1 MIDLGLPI
9 GIGAA
14 ALVVVLYLMASL
26 KIVKEYERGVL
37 FLLGRY
43 QGLRGPGLRIVPMPF
58 YRMQIIE
65 LRTIVSDVPPQEVI
79 TRDNVSCTVNAVI
92 YYRVVHPDQAVLQVE
107 NFMFATSQLAQTTLR
122 SVVGGNQLDDL
133 LAERDR
139 LNATIQKIMD
149 EASDPWGIKVSA
161 VEIKDVGIPQDMQR
175 AIARGAEAERE
186 RRAKVISADGELQAS
201 AKYAEA
207 ARVLSAQRGSLQL
220 RYLETLVQIASKNNS
235 TTLFPL
241 PIELLEGFVRR
252 RSDDVRPEEPKTR
265 QTAPSLA

>member
-1 MIDLGLPI
+1 VINLGLPI

-26 KIVKEYERGVL
+26 RIVKEYERGVL

-43 QGLRGPGLRIVPMPF
+43 QGLRGPGLRVVPVPF
-58 YRMQIIE
+58 YRMQIID
-65 LRTIVSDVPPQEVI
+65 LRTIVTDVPPQDVI

-92 YYRVVHPDQAVLQVE
+92 YFRVVHPDKAVLQVE
-107 NFMFATSQLAQTTLR
+107 NYLFATSQLAQTTLR
-122 SVVGGNQLDDL
+122 SVVGANLLDDL

-149 EASDPWGIKVSA
+149 EASDPWGIKVSS
-161 VEIKDVGIPQDMQR
+161 VEIKHVEIGQEMRR
-175 AIARGAEAERE
+175 AMARAAEAERE
-186 RRAKVISADGELQAS
+186 RRAKVISAEGEQQAS

-207 ARVLSAQRGSLQL
+207 ARVLSTQRGSLQL
-220 RYLETLVQIASKNNS
+220 RYLETLVNIAAENNS
-235 TTLFPL
+235 TTVFPL

-252 RSDDVRPEEPKTR
+252 SEDVKRDEPR
-265 QTAPSLA
+265 ARASAPSLA